1 MSTPNPNQPGK
12 TPLIIFATLML
23 LLTTAYVVIT
33 KIENSSQVRLEDEL
47 KKQREADKEATNLMT
62 SISREEELTKAN
74 DVINTRGLWTVLHD
88 DAKNVVSVLDQLSV
102 VHQRNLKNEAELLD
116 ADAAVFAAN
125 PNEYVVLFTDFQ
137 KQLEAGTTE
146 IQTWNTKL
154 KLVVDKA
161 TNMLTLLQLGK
172 NPPAEDTQYVQKA
185 RGEIR
190 DLLTKMEVCDAFLK
204 KCKAESAAA
213 SPIGT
218 PLRTFLANARLST
231 EAVSAAALQAELKK
245 IQDESEEKIRRIV
258 LKAAQEKHDAEEK
271 MEEDKRIAQNEK
283 LDRQKREQDA
293 ALAAEKAAAEEQEK
307 LLAEDRALKA
317 DMSKVEKLLYQ
328 FTTKTNKQ
336 LKPDGYF
343 DLTAEPTAISL
354 KALIAYGALKPGE
367 GGNFKLKNVLGFMAQ
382 NGDRPQP
389 PIDVAAFDHSNAIP
403 IQNLLIKHGDAMVR
417 AGLLAP

>member
-1 MSTPNPNQPGK
+1 MSTPNPSQPGK
-12 TPLIIFATLML
+12 LPLIIFATLVL

-33 KIENSSQVRLEDEL
+33 KTENSSQVRLEDEL

-62 SISREEELTKAN
+62 SIAREEELTKAN
-74 DVINTRGLWTVLHD
+74 EVINTRGLWTVLHD
-88 DAKNVVSVLDQLSV
+88 DAKNATSLLEQLSV

-125 PNEYVVLFTDFQ
+125 PNEHVVLFRDFQ

-154 KLVVDKA
+154 KLIVDKT
-161 TNMLTLLQLGK
+161 TNMLTLSQLGK
-172 NPPAEDTQYVQKA
+172 NPPAEDSQYVLTA

-190 DLLTKMEVCDAFLK
+190 DLLNKMEVCDVFFNK
-204 KCKAESAAA
+204 RKAESAAVA
-213 SPIGT
+213 PVGT
-218 PLRTFLANARLST
+218 TLRTLIA
-231 EAVSAAALQAELKK
+231 EADGKTGTIAAAALQAELKK
-245 IQDESEEKIRRIV
+245 IQEESAERIRRIV

-271 MEEDKRIAQNEK
+271 MEEDKRTAQNERR
-283 LDRQKREQDA
+283 DREKREQDEA
-293 ALAAEKAAAEEQEK
+293 QAAEKAEAEAK
-307 LLAEDRALKA
+307 AKIVAEDRALKA
-317 DMSKVEKLLYQ
+317 DMRKVEKLLYQ

-354 KALIAYGALKPGE
+354 KALIAYGALKPGND
-367 GGNFKLKNVLGFMAQ
+367 GNFKLKQAMGMMAEK
-382 NGDRPQP
+382 GDRPQA
-389 PIDVAAFDHSNAIP
+389 PIDVFAFDHSNAIP

>member
-12 TPLIIFATLML
+12 LPLIIFATLVL

-33 KIENSSQVRLEDEL
+33 KIENSSQVRLEKEL
-47 KKQREADKEATNLMT
+47 KAQRSADTEATDLMT
-62 SISREEELTKAN
+62 SINREEELTKAN
-74 DVINTRGLWTVLHD
+74 RVINTRGLWVTLQD
-88 DAKNVVSVLDQLSV
+88 DARNALTLLDQLSV
-102 VHQRNLKNEAELLD
+102 VHQRNLLNETALLD
-116 ADAAVFAAN
+116 ADASVFAAS
-125 PNEYVVLFTDFQ
+125 PKEYVVLFGDFQ
-137 KQLEAGTTE
+137 KQLQAGTGL
-146 IQTWNTKL
+146 IQEWNTRL
-154 KLVVDKA
+154 KSIVDQA
-161 TNMLTLLQLGK
+161 TNMLTLSQLGG
-172 NPPAEDTQYVQKA
+172 NPPAEHTQYIQTA

-190 DLLTKMEVCDAFLK
+190 ELLTKMEVCDAFLK
-204 KCKAESAAA
+204 KRTAELSATA
-213 SPIGT
+213 PIGT
-218 PLRTFLANARLST
+218 TLRTFIAESSLKA
-231 EAVSAAALQAELKK
+231 EVSAATALEAELQKLRSE
-245 IQDESEEKIRRIV
+245 ESEKIRRIV
-258 LKAAQEKHDAEEK
+258 LETEKAKLAAEKQMAEDLLKAQTEKF
-271 MEEDKRIAQNEK
+271 
-283 LDRQKREQDA
+283 DREKREQDA
-293 ALAAEKAAAEEQEK
+293 LLAAEKADAEEKEK
-307 LLAEDRALKA
+307 IKAEDRALKS
-317 DMSKVEKLLYQ
+317 DMAKVEKLLYQ